1 MKSEALE
8 LVKEIVEAPSCFP
21 ALREKGEA
29 LLAVCGS
36 AAGSAGESTSAGESG
51 SAGDSDAD
59 ALMDEFLVELE
70 KDVEPIEGAIAFFK
84 SDMGL
89 AKLGEHRE
97 KMLAKSEKAQA
108 EGEKICICP
117 ACQAGAKLLDMMKK

>member
-1 MKSEALE
+1 MKSEAME
-8 LVKEIVEAPSCFP
+8 LVKEIIEAPSCFP

-29 LLAVCGS
+29 LLAAS
-36 AAGSAGESTSAGESG
+36 GSAGE
-51 SAGDSDAD
+51 SDAD

-89 AKLGEHRE
+89 AKLGEHRD
-97 KMLAKSEKAQA
+97 KMVAKFEKAQA

-117 ACQAGAKLLDMMKK
+117 ACQTGTKLLEMMKK

>member
-29 LLAVCGS
+29 LLAAS
-36 AAGSAGESTSAGESG
+36 
-51 SAGDSDAD
+51 DSD

-89 AKLGEHRE
+89 AKLGEHRD
-97 KMLAKSEKAQA
+97 KMLAKFEKAQA
-108 EGEKICICP
+108 EGEKICMCP
-117 ACQAGAKLLDMMKK
+117 ACQAGVKLLEMMKK